1 MLYHLKKE
9 LEKKAGFRLS
19 SVKAYRRFEKI
30 LYEGG
35 YFVSYSTL
43 NRIFSISKK
52 SVNPRSETLNILSQY
67 LGYHDFEHF
76 MSSAPKSEQFREKY
90 YSTEIEFKAYL
101 LNQDYQSAID
111 LYHDIK
117 NEEADSL
124 EGLTQIL
131 GKQLFNNKEFEVG
144 VLELLLKREKRCP
157 YFVEYFVYEDDP
169 YGHYQW
175 TLENIYQQASNQDEK
190 AVFNCLFINRK
201 NILKGNSFDF
211 EELNPQKFSFHLSA
225 RYYEMELL
233 VQKATNKKI
242 SPNFV
247 IDKTNQVIQHL
258 SKLKTES
265 EKLALIGR
273 WNRGLIYSNAYPLL
287 KNHQEWYQLSLA
299 AFQIAIDNLE
309 FKAAIY
315 AFLKLAHG
323 LSLPLDFY
331 KFNRYEN
338 AVSESQLILS
348 MAFGN
353 EKAVNAYR
361 KYLGISL
368 ELGT

>member
-9 LEKKAGFRLS
+9 LEKKAGFSLN
-19 SVKAYRRFEKI
+19 SVRAYRIFEKI
-30 LYEGG
+30 LYDGG

-43 NRIFSISKK
+43 NRIFSISRNP
-52 SVNPRSETLNILSQY
+52 VQPRSETLNILSRY
-67 LGYHDFEHF
+67 LGFHDFEHF
-76 MSSAPKSEQFREKY
+76 LSFCPKTDPFQENY
-90 YSTEIEFKAYL
+90 YSSELEFKAYL
-101 LNQDYQSAID
+101 LNKDYKSAID
-111 LYHDIK
+111 LYHDVK
-117 NEEADSL
+117 NEISDSPI
-124 EGLTQIL
+124 ELTHIM
-131 GKQLFNNKEFEVG
+131 GKQLFNQQKLDIEF
-144 VLELLLKREKRCP
+144 LELLLKREKNGP
-157 YFVEYFVYEDDP
+157 YFIECFVYEDDP
-169 YGHYQW
+169 FDHYQW
-175 TLENIYQQASNQDEK
+175 TLENIYQRASNPDEK
-190 AVFNCLFINRK
+190 AIFKSLFINRK
-201 NILKGNSFDF
+201 NLLKGNYFEF
-211 EELNPQKFSFHLSA
+211 EELDPQKLSFHLSA
-225 RYYEMELL
+225 RYFEMELL
-233 VQKATNKKI
+233 AQKAANKKL
-242 SPNFV
+242 SSNYL
-247 IDKTNQVIQHL
+247 IDRTNQLIQHL
-258 SKLKTES
+258 GKLKS
-265 EKLALIGR
+265 DLEKLALIGR